1 MKLGWF
7 VVGAA
12 IGAGVMYLLDPDR
25 GAGRRALVRDR
36 ALSMAHRTAG
46 AVDGK
51 SRHVVNR
58 TRGLVADLQA
68 WRRAGGSPRRAR
80 RRGSVG
86 DVEES

>member
-1 MKLGWF
+1 MKIASF
-7 VVGAA
+7 MMGAA
-12 IGAGVMYLLDPDR
+12 IGAGLMYLLDPDR
-25 GAGRRALVRDR
+25 GAGRRAEMRDR
-36 ALSMAHRTAG
+36 ALSMAHRTAD

-80 RRGSVG
+80 RRGSLG

>member
-1 MKLGWF
+1 MRSNSLFIGF
-7 VVGAA
+7 AL
-12 IGAGVMYLLDPDR
+12 GAGFMYLLDPER
-25 GAGRRALVRDR
+25 GRARRALLRDK
-36 ALSMAHRTAG
+36 AFSVAHRTAD

-68 WRRAGGSPRRAR
+68 WRERGPSRHHGGQAA
-80 RRGSVG
+80 G